1 LTGKETRDNI
11 GELLLA
17 LEPTKMNIVRDVFF
31 CWTMMVWLPASL
43 MATDSGVGMVRP
55 YGTAWLNGTA
65 VEQSSTIFPG
75 DLVQTSSSSAL
86 KIRSSGSSV
95 TVFPDFLVNFEG
107 GAVGVEHGGVKL
119 VTSKGMFAR
128 AGIVT
133 ATPASNTWTEFE
145 LTDVNGTVQIVALKG
160 DLQISD
166 GSQTT
171 TLSQG
176 QQATQ
181 KDSDE
186 TQSKQDKSGTVARDE
201 KKKKKKKGVII
212 FVAASAA
219 AATAG
224 AVALAVQSP
233 PSPPPISTIT
243 P

>member
-1 LTGKETRDNI
+1 VREVLCW
-11 GELLLA
+11 
-17 LEPTKMNIVRDVFF
+17 MMIVFV
-31 CWTMMVWLPASL
+31 PASL
-43 MATDSGVGMVRP
+43 MATDSGVAMVRA
-55 YGTAWLNGTA
+55 YGATWLNGA
-65 VEQSSTIFPG
+65 AIEQPSAIFPG

-86 KIRSSGSSV
+86 KIRSTGSSV
-95 TVFPDFLVNFEG
+95 TVLPDSLVNFEG
-107 GAVGVEHGGVKL
+107 GAVGVQHGGVKL
-119 VTSKGMFAR
+119 VTSKGMSAR

-133 ATPASNTWTEFE
+133 ATPASSVWTEFE

-181 KDSDE
+181 EVSDE
-186 TQSKQDKSGTVARDE
+186 TQSKKDQSGTDPNG
-201 KKKKKKKGVII
+201 KKKKKKKAVYI
-212 FVAASAA
+212 FVVATAA

-224 AVALAVQSP
+224 AVALAVESAP
-233 PSPPPISTIT
+233 APPPISTIT

>member
-1 LTGKETRDNI
+1 MKL
-11 GELLLA
+11 
-17 LEPTKMNIVRDVFF
+17 VREVLS
-31 CWTMMVWLPASL
+31 WTMIVLVPASL
-43 MATDSGVGMVRP
+43 SANDSGVAMARP

-65 VEQSSTIFPG
+65 VELSSTIFPG

-95 TVFPDFLVNFEG
+95 TVLPDSLVNFEG
-107 GAVGVEHGGVKL
+107 GGVGVEHGGVKL
-119 VTSKGMFAR
+119 VTSRSMFAR

-133 ATPASNTWTEFE
+133 AAPASNVWTEFE
-145 LTDVNGTVQIVALKG
+145 LTDVNGTVQIMALKG

-186 TQSKQDKSGTVARDE
+186 TQSNQDQSKKRSGPAPAA
-201 KKKKKKKGVII
+201 KKRRTAFII
-212 FVAASAA
+212 AA
-219 AATAG
+219 AG
-224 AVALAVQSP
+224 AAAVGGVVWGLEAVSG
-233 PSPPPISTIT
+233 PSRPISPIT